1 MQGTPEPILGSKRA
15 HSPRPP
21 PAKRA
26 KAAQACFSCRKHK
39 TRCEVLDGESG
50 VQCHRC
56 NVLNLTCSFE
66 DTKCPSGASSTR
78 VQAHAADVPK
88 VDRRASLPASSSKVS
103 EVVLDSS
110 FDPPKGVLKAWE
122 SPTPDSPSSF
132 RDQPPDKVE
141 VDLSDPKRLLP
152 EQQRPWGL
160 LKLPG
165 GFDGTTV
172 PMLAMQALIRS
183 GINGEDVLK
192 SKIQQSL
199 FHILGRERMQY
210 LTDIFEECY
219 NPWLNLQPNHH
230 SDSPFVQ
237 LAQCCVAS
245 RHLDPPIRSIVT
257 PQLYRLADE
266 AMFKQVFSPLPSTD
280 AILATHIHSLWVPV
294 GDSASRETRDGRLL
308 ATAAVSMAMNL
319 RLSEAM
325 TYALTLG
332 KQKKPNEPPSSELIE
347 ALDKARLWFSLNN
360 VETMLCHGTGR
371 DAISDCS
378 KLVHDA
384 IATTSVAT
392 VPLARDMRLMLTSR
406 LLSLTAHGLSLRL
419 QSKNDLG
426 VFYRD
431 VIDFLAR
438 MDNLEHLIAPFT
450 VLAGHEVFYF
460 SMLQF
465 YYQTHRLMVILHAVM
480 ELKRVYEHD
489 KLEEPWFESVEHNG
503 VKLVVS
509 WGSQAMA
516 IADGALITILSRR
529 EDRLLSAAPDHFFA
543 MVMLATLYIILC
555 KWSAAERGGEQL
567 PGSSD
572 LLLSRT
578 IELLS
583 RISCSAD
590 HSAAKCSRAIEEGL
604 LSVREKLAS
613 RFPREASRTTWQQHP
628 NAPAQGYVEVNGSA
642 GYSNIST
649 SRGYADEGNATTPHS
664 AVPHDHAMNLPA
676 PPQSFSMNDP
686 NYFNSEIF
694 FDNEFW
700 SLFMAN
706 LSEENG
712 MYIGR

>member
-1 MQGTPEPILGSKRA
+1 MQSTPEPTIGSKRA

-26 KAAQACFSCRKHK
+26 KAAQACLSCRKHK

-66 DTKCPSGASSTR
+66 DTKCSIGTSSSR
-78 VQAHAADVPK
+78 VTDIPK
-88 VDRRASLPASSSKVS
+88 VDRRTSVPASSSKAS
-103 EVVLDSS
+103 EVVLDGS
-110 FDPPKGVLKAWE
+110 FDPSKGLPKSWE
-122 SPTPDSPSSF
+122 SPAPDSPSSF
-132 RDQPPDKVE
+132 RDQLPDKVE
-141 VDLSDPKRLLP
+141 VDFSDPKRLLP

-183 GINGEDVLK
+183 GVNGEDALK

-199 FHILGRERMQY
+199 FHVLGRERIQF
-210 LTDIFEECY
+210 LTAIFEERY

-230 SDSPFVQ
+230 SDSPVVQ

-266 AMFKQVFSPLPSTD
+266 AIFKQVFNPLPSTD
-280 AILATHIHSLWVPV
+280 AILATHIHSLWAPV

-319 RLSEAM
+319 RLNEAM
-325 TYALTLG
+325 TYALTLR
-332 KQKKPNEPPSSELIE
+332 KQKKPSEPPTAELVE

-384 IATTSVAT
+384 IPTTSVAT

-406 LLSLTAHGLSLRL
+406 LLALTTHGLSLRL
-419 QSKNDLG
+419 QSKSDLA
-426 VFYRD
+426 VLYKD
-431 VIDFLAR
+431 MMEFLAR
-438 MDNLEHLIAPFT
+438 MDNLERLITPFT
-450 VLAGHEVFYF
+450 VLAEHEIFYF

-465 YYQTHRLMVILHAVM
+465 YYQTYRLMVILHAMM
-480 ELKRVYEHD
+480 ELKRVYEND
-489 KLEEPWFESVEHNG
+489 KIEEPWFESVEHNG

-509 WGSQAMA
+509 WGSQALA
-516 IADGALITILSRR
+516 FAHGALITALSRP
-529 EDRLLSAAPDHFFA
+529 EDDLLSAAPDHFFA
-543 MVMLATLYIILC
+543 MITLATLYVILC
-555 KWSAAERGGEQL
+555 KWSEAERGGEQL

-578 IELLS
+578 VERLTT
-583 RISCSAD
+583 ISCSPD
-590 HSAAKCSRAIEEGL
+590 HSAAKCARVIEEGFS
-604 LSVREKLAS
+604 SVRMKLAS
-613 RFPREASRTTWQQHP
+613 RFPRETSRTTWQQHS
-628 NAPAQGYVEVNGSA
+628 NTPAQGYVEENRSA
-642 GYSNIST
+642 AYSTIPPSCGYVD
-649 SRGYADEGNATTPHS
+649 GGNTATPHS
-664 AVPHDHAMNLPA
+664 AIPHDHAMNLP
-676 PPQSFSMNDP
+676 PPPPSFSMNDP

-706 LSEENG
+706 LSEDNG

>member
-1 MQGTPEPILGSKRA
+1 MQRTPEPAIGSKRA

-26 KAAQACFSCRKHK
+26 KAAQACLSCRKHK

-66 DTKCPSGASSTR
+66 DTKCPIGTSSSR
-78 VQAHAADVPK
+78 VTDIPK
-88 VDRRASLPASSSKVS
+88 VDRRACVPTSSSKAS
-103 EVVLDSS
+103 EVILDGS
-110 FDPPKGVLKAWE
+110 FDPSKGFSKSWE
-122 SPTPDSPSSF
+122 SPAPDSPSSF
-132 RDQPPDKVE
+132 RDQPLDKVE
-141 VDLSDPKRLLP
+141 VDFSDPKRLLP

-183 GINGEDVLK
+183 GVSGEDALK

-199 FHILGRERMQY
+199 FHVLGRERIQY
-210 LTDIFEECY
+210 LTEIFEERY

-230 SDSPFVQ
+230 SDSPVVQ

-245 RHLDPPIRSIVT
+245 RHLDPPIRLIVT

-266 AMFKQVFSPLPSTD
+266 AIFKQVFNPLPSTD
-280 AILATHIHSLWVPV
+280 AILATHIHSLWTPV
-294 GDSASRETRDGRLL
+294 GDSASREARDGRLL

-325 TYALTLG
+325 AYALTLG
-332 KQKKPNEPPSSELIE
+332 KQKKPSEPPSSELVE

-384 IATTSVAT
+384 IPTTSVAT

-406 LLSLTAHGLSLRL
+406 LLALTTHGLSLKL
-419 QSKNDLG
+419 QSKNDLAIL
-426 VFYRD
+426 YRD
-431 VIDFLAR
+431 MTDFLVR
-438 MDNLEHLIAPFT
+438 MDNLERLITPFT
-450 VLAGHEVFYF
+450 EHEVFYF

-465 YYQTHRLMVILHAVM
+465 YYQTYRLMVILHAMM
-480 ELKRVYEHD
+480 ELKRVYEND
-489 KLEEPWFESVEHNG
+489 KTEEPWFECVEHNG

-509 WGSQAMA
+509 WGSQALA
-516 IADGALITILSRR
+516 FAHGALTTALSRH
-529 EDRLLSAAPDHFFA
+529 EDELLSAAPDHFFA
-543 MVMLATLYIILC
+543 MITLATLYVILC
-555 KWSAAERGGEQL
+555 KWSEGERGGEQL
-567 PGSSD
+567 SGSCD

-578 IELLS
+578 VERLS
-583 RISCSAD
+583 HISCSPD
-590 HSAAKCSRAIEEGL
+590 HSAAKCARVIDEGFS
-604 LSVREKLAS
+604 SVRIKIAN
-613 RFPREASRTTWQQHP
+613 RFPRETSRTTWQQHSS
-628 NAPAQGYVEVNGSA
+628 APTQGYVEENRSA
-642 GYSNIST
+642 AYSTISPSCGYT
-649 SRGYADEGNATTPHS
+649 DGGNTATPHS
-664 AVPHDHAMNLPA
+664 AIPHDQAMNLP
-676 PPQSFSMNDP
+676 PPPPSFSMTDP

-700 SLFMAN
+700 ALFMAN
-706 LSEENG
+706 LSEDSG